1 MTNVVI
7 VYLGKALHVARISG
21 REVLRKRPGSMVFSE
36 GRPSVS
42 PPQATELSLC
52 LPFSS
57 DRNVRWRNSY
67 KVPEESLQCE
77 ERLRGKGRKQKEM
90 DNLEN
95 RTKSNNTNKCT
106 KTDLL
111 STSSSIK
118 KTTYLSR

>member
-7 VYLGKALHVARISG
+7 VYLGKALHVTVFSG

-36 GRPSVS
+36 GISVS
-42 PPQATELSLC
+42 PTQPTELSLC

-67 KVPEESLQCE
+67 KIPEESLQCE
-77 ERLRGKGRKQKEM
+77 ERLRGKGRKRKEM

-95 RTKSNNTNKCT
+95 RIKSNNTNKCT

-111 STSSSIK
+111 STSSNIK
-118 KTTYLSR
+118 KTTCQSR